1 MWKIIANIALSVT
14 NENSFKLYKLM
25 FVKNTSL
32 TFINRVILMGYNG
45 KNRRL
50 RGSVIR
56 KSSLKFGT
64 KLISSVIAIPIAA
77 ALEETSTKRSIVKT
91 NSQIL
96 SNVSLKKKRKST
108 EV

>member
-56 KSSLKFGT
+56 K
-64 KLISSVIAIPIAA
+64 
-77 ALEETSTKRSIVKT
+77 EKR
-91 NSQIL
+91 
-96 SNVSLKKKRKST
+96 
-108 EV
+108 